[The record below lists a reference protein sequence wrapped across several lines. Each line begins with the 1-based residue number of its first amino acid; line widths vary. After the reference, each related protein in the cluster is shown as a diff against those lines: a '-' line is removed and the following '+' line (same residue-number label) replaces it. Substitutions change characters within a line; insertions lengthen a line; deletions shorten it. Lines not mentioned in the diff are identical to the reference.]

1 MHDDEDDSSSSSPRV
16 SSSQTGLT
24 LSPEVRL
31 DRAIQ
36 DRIGRELR
44 KLYEEALNEPV
55 PEKLLALLNGPGK
68 LH

>member
-1 MHDDEDDSSSSSPRV
+1 MHDDEDDGPSSLPEPRSSRA
-16 SSSQTGLT
+16 GLT
-24 LSPEVRL
+24 LTPETRL

-44 KLYEEALNEPV
+44 KLHDEVLHEPV
-55 PEKLLALLNGPGK
+55 PEKLLALLKRPGK